1 MIDHGTYLGKAI
13 KSSHEHDIWAP
24 FDSPYLKDMVEA
36 FTHNGQA
43 HIQSFKDALN
53 WWLAAHGQPQQKNAL
68 PALLMPNVPA
78 HWSQLELDAWKAYFF
93 SKPRALWLAEDWSML
108 VEWLLQQH
116 WSPQWASSMAD
127 WLSVKSTLLGQIE
140 AGLAANPPSATVAAG
155 IAAAIPA
162 SVPAFIE
169 LGLPVSNITEA
180 MIAFARVRCAQ
191 AIVDMGDQLRSGV
204 RSVILDHQQEML
216 FGGKPQSL
224 EQRLFDKFATANRDW
239 RRIAVTEVSEN
250 AAQGVVAA
258 SSSGSKLKRIE
269 QYKGV
274 CAWCHKID
282 GRVMTVVDPA
292 KPIKDGENEIWTGKT
307 NIGRSSAPKKRV
319 DGRLYDRE
327 PDEMWWIASGAQHPH
342 CRGRWLPFSGIDPA
356 KYDKFM
362 ANVKASMATHQAE
375 AAAKQKALV
384 S

>member
-1 MIDHGTYLGKAI
+1 MTDHGTYLGKAI
-13 KSSHEHDIWAP
+13 KPSHEHDIWAP

-43 HIQSFKDALN
+43 HIQSFKEALN

-93 SKPRALWLAEDWSML
+93 AKPRALWVAEDWSML

-140 AGLAANPPSATVAAG
+140 AGLAANPPNDLVAAG
-155 IAAAIPA
+155 MAAVIPA
-162 SVPAFIE
+162 SLDAAVE
-169 LGLPVSNITEA
+169 LGLPVSTVTKA
-180 MIAFARVRCAQ
+180 MVAFARERCAQ

-216 FGGKPQSL
+216 LGGKPQNL
-224 EQRLFDKFATANRDW
+224 EQRLFDKFSTANRDW

-307 NIGRSSAPKKRV
+307 NIGRSSSPKKRV

-342 CRGRWLPFSGIDPA
+342 CRGRWLPFTGVDPA

-362 ANVKASMATHQAE
+362 VNVKASMAKHQAE